1 MSKPESGLLSH
12 VCLWKACATASRYAC
27 AVLPMKGDAELATRR
42 ADLQEKIDEA
52 PDTIQ
57 EARIRGTR
65 VF

>member
-1 MSKPESGLLSH
+1 
-12 VCLWKACATASRYAC
+12 
-27 AVLPMKGDAELATRR
+27 MKGDAELATRR